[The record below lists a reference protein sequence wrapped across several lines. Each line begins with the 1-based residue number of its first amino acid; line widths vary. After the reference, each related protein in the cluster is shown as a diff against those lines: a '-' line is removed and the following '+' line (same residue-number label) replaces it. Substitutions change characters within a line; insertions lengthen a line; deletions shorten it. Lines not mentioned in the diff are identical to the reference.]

1 MLLTSLETLR
11 ARRGALAGAFVAIWL
26 AVTLACATGLL
37 MAGALGAP
45 GAGRLSAADAVVRAD
60 PTVTIGRGEDA
71 EALDVVPAPRL
82 PVAMVE
88 RAAAVPGVARAIG
101 DIAFAAGAW
110 DAGGRHLDAAN
121 ADRLVGHGWDSAAL
135 TPVRPAAGRAPGG
148 PQEVVADARL
158 GTHVGAALRIVT
170 PRGDARYRVSGLA
183 DSAGA
188 GDASQAAVF
197 FAPAAAANLSGAAGR
212 VNAVGVVAEPGTPSA
227 ALRQRLRE
235 RLGPRVD
242 VLDRAHAADA
252 DAGDPTAADR
262 AGLIAIFGALGG
274 IAGAVA
280 LFVVAG
286 TFALAIAQRRRETA
300 VLRALGATP
309 RQVRRRIAGEA
320 LLVSLVAGGLGLLAG
335 RPLANAIVAAL
346 EDHGVVGPAFAPAH
360 SPIPFAAALGMGVLI
375 AQLAVAAAARR
386 AGRIP
391 PADALREVAIEHPRP
406 GLVRVLCGVAC
417 LAGGA
422 AMSVLFSGYWAMALA
437 VLCGILL
444 AMGVGLLGRWLL
456 GIPAVA
462 LAAPLRRLGAAGL
475 LASTGLAANRWR
487 TAAIAT
493 PIVLV
498 AMLAGI
504 QGIVETSNQRN
515 TEAVTAARV
524 HAPRV
529 LVGTAGA
536 PLPAGSAAAVAR
548 LDGVRAVTGVLPT
561 EVHPLAG
568 GLSDQSPWVAAGL
581 SGTGSAATLDPRV
594 VRGSLGDVRG
604 HAIAVSRVF
613 AAGGGLQIG
622 DALRARMS
630 DTAPVTL
637 RVAAI
642 YDRAAGLGDVI
653 LDPAVARRHAAVPTD
668 TAVFVAARA
677 RGGRSLSRYAADHPG
692 VRAPDRRAYLDTVHA
707 SNVDG
712 QWGVWLVVALAT
724 AFAMLALVNTAAMTT
739 TERRDELATI
749 RLLGGTAGH
758 ATRMVVLEM
767 LPTVVVALG
776 AGAAIVA
783 VAVAGVP
790 RGLTGFPITVPL
802 ELTGGLTAGAA
813 LLGLLAAAVTARLPP
828 RGAPRRGP
836 RRRVVTP

>member
-1 MLLTSLETLR
+1 MLRISLQTLR
-11 ARRGALAGAFVAIWL
+11 ARRSTLAGAFVAIWL

-71 EALDVVPAPRL
+71 EDLDAAPAPRL
-82 PVAMVE
+82 PAATVE

-110 DAGGRHLDAAN
+110 DAGGRRLDAAH

-135 TPVRPAAGRAPGG
+135 TPFRLTAGRAPGG
-148 PQEVVADARL
+148 PRDVVADARL
-158 GTHVGAALRIVT
+158 GTRVGATLRIVT
-170 PRGDARYRVSGLA
+170 PSGDARYRVSGLA

-188 GDASQAAVF
+188 GDESQTAVF
-197 FAPAAAANLSGAAGR
+197 FTPAAAAKLSGAPGR
-212 VNAVGVVAEPGTPSA
+212 VNAVGVVAEPGTASA
-227 ALRQRLRE
+227 ALRRRLRE

-242 VLDRAHAADA
+242 VLDRADAADA

-309 RQVRRRIAGEA
+309 RQVRRLIAGEA

-346 EDHGVVGPAFAPAH
+346 ADHGVVGPAFAPVH
-360 SPIPFAAALGMGVLI
+360 SPVPLAAALGMGVLI

-406 GLVRVLCGVAC
+406 GLVRVLSGITC

-422 AMSVLFSGYWAMALA
+422 AMSVLFSGYWAMAFA
-437 VLCGILL
+437 VLGGILL

-456 GIPAVA
+456 GVPAAA
-462 LAAPLRRLGAAGL
+462 LAAPLRRLGASGL

-487 TAAIAT
+487 TAALAT

-536 PLPAGSAAAVAR
+536 PLPAGTAAAVAR
-548 LDGVRAVTGVLPT
+548 LDGVRAVTGVLAT
-561 EVHPLAG
+561 EVYPVAR
-568 GLSDQSPWVAAGL
+568 GLRDQSPWAAAGA
-581 SGTGSAATLDPRV
+581 SGTGSTATFDARV
-594 VRGSLGDVRG
+594 VRGSLARVRG
-604 HAIAVSRVF
+604 DAVAVSRVF
-613 AAGGGLQIG
+613 AAGGGLRID
-622 DALRARMS
+622 DAVRVRMA
-630 DTAPVTL
+630 DTAPATL

-653 LDPAVARRHAAVPTD
+653 LDPAFARRHAAVRTD
-668 TAVFVAARA
+668 TAVFVAGGA
-677 RGGRSLSRYAADHPG
+677 RGVRSLSRYAAARPG
-692 VRAPDRRAYLDTVHA
+692 VRMLDRREYLDTVRA

-712 QWGVWLVVALAT
+712 QWGVWLVVALAA

-758 ATRMVVLEM
+758 VTRMVVLEM
-767 LPTVVVALG
+767 VPTVLAALG

-790 RGLTGFPITVPL
+790 RGLTGLPLSVPL
-802 ELTGGLTAGAA
+802 EVTGGLTAGAA
-813 LLGLLAAAVTARLPP
+813 FLGVLTAAVTARLALRASPVEAM
-828 RGAPRRGP
+828 RGRE
-836 RRRVVTP
+836 